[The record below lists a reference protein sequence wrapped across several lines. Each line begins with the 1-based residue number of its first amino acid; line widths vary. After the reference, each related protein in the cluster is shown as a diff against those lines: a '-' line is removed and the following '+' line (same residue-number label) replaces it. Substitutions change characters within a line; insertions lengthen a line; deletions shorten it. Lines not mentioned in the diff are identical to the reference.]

1 MWGTND
7 TRAKNE
13 SKKTIWDSTAVAQVK
28 VDGVLDWVE
37 VRRNSIWVEHV
48 VFTFEITGKGS

>member
-37 VRRNSIWVEHV
+37 VRRNDWILDI
-48 VFTFEITGKGS
+48 FDKIC